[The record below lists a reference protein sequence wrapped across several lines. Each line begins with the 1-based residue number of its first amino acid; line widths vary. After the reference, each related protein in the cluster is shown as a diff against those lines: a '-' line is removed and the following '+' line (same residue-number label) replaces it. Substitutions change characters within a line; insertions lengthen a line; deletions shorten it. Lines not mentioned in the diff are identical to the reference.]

1 MELLIADHPLLA
13 LFVLSF
19 LAATVLPLGS
29 EWLLVLLLVDGAEPL
44 TLVGV
49 ATVGNTLGACTT
61 YAIGIYG
68 GPWVIKRLLRIDTEQ
83 EKKAERYYARY
94 GSWSLLLSWMPFIGD
109 PICLVGGILRIG
121 FGRFLVLVSSGKFLR
136 YATVAC
142 LTVQVQWL
150 PAAPDILNL
159 FSREGAKARRKTPT
173 LKRKTPSVGLK
184 SNLNRSRLL
193 LKFCFSP

>member
-1 MELLIADHPLLA
+1 VELLIADHPLLA

-68 GPWVIKRLLRIDTEQ
+68 GPWVIQRLLRIDTEQ

-136 YATVAC
+136 YATVAW
-142 LTVQVQWL
+142 LTVQVQ
-150 PAAPDILNL
+150 
-159 FSREGAKARRKTPT
+159 
-173 LKRKTPSVGLK
+173 
-184 SNLNRSRLL
+184 
-193 LKFCFSP
+193 

>member
-29 EWLLVLLLVDGAEPL
+29 EWLLVLLLVDGAEMLVP
-44 TLVGV
+44 VGV

-68 GPWVIKRLLRIDTEQ
+68 GPWVIQRLVRVGVEQ

-136 YATVAC
+136 YATVAW
-142 LTVQVQWL
+142 LTVQVQ
-150 PAAPDILNL
+150 
-159 FSREGAKARRKTPT
+159 
-173 LKRKTPSVGLK
+173 
-184 SNLNRSRLL
+184 
-193 LKFCFSP
+193 